1 MAVAVRV
8 LLVDDQQMLA
18 DALAERLSVEP
29 DLWVVGRYGTDDLR
43 LTELVHQ
50 TRPDVIIVSAERPT
64 SGRVWLPARLGA
76 ACPAAHVVIL
86 SADPDPVSA
95 VEAARFGAAAWLPTD
110 CSVDVLVEA
119 VRGAVRG
126 HAWYPREQL
135 GALLRALRADVRRA
149 RERTGPLDALT
160 ARERDVLLS
169 LVEGRRG
176 RDLAVHLGTSVNTV
190 RTHTSSIL
198 RKLDVHS
205 RLEAVALARAHGMV
219 PAEESRGI
227 RTGPPDDRSRR
238 VPGWLRQRDGST
250 IPSLLGSEPSD

>member
-1 MAVAVRV
+1 MVTMSVAVRV
-8 LLVDDQQMLA
+8 LVLDDRRLLA
-18 DALAERLSVEP
+18 DALAARLSAEP
-29 DLWVVGRYGTDDLR
+29 DLWVLGRYGTDDLR
-43 LTELVHQ
+43 LTELVRQ
-50 TRPDVIIVSAERPT
+50 ARPDVIIVGAEPPT
-64 SGRVWLPARLGA
+64 GGREWLPARLGA
-76 ACPAAHVVIL
+76 AWPPAQIVIL
-86 SADPDPVSA
+86 TEDPDPVGA
-95 VEAARFGAAAWLPTD
+95 VEAARIGAAAWLPAD
-110 CSVDVLVEA
+110 CSLDVLVEA

-126 HAWYPREQL
+126 HAWYPHEQL

-176 RDLAVHLGTSVNTV
+176 RELARHLGTSVNTV

-219 PAEESRGI
+219 PARESLVVRSGAPMERARVLRPRAEGI
-227 RTGPPDDRSRR
+227 RA
-238 VPGWLRQRDGST
+238 
-250 IPSLLGSEPSD
+250 

>member
-1 MAVAVRV
+1 MVTMSVAVRV
-8 LLVDDQQMLA
+8 LVVDDRQLLA
-18 DALAERLSVEP
+18 DAVAARLSAEP
-29 DLWVVGRYGTDDLR
+29 DLWVLGRYGTDDPR
-43 LTELVHQ
+43 LTEVVRQ
-50 TRPDVIIVSAERPT
+50 ARPDVIIVGAEPPT
-64 SGRVWLPARLGA
+64 SGREWLPVRLGA
-76 ACPAAHVVIL
+76 AWPAGQIVIL
-86 SADPDPVSA
+86 TEDPDPNGA

-110 CSVDVLVEA
+110 CSVDILVEA

-135 GALLRALRADVRRA
+135 GRLLRTLRADVRRA

-160 ARERDVLLS
+160 ARERDVLLG

-219 PAEESRGI
+219 PAHESCGI
-227 RTGPPDDRSRR
+227 RSLGDQATRLRPRHPDHA
-238 VPGWLRQRDGST
+238 V
-250 IPSLLGSEPSD
+250 